1 MKKYL
6 FFLLFTS
13 TIIIQA
19 QTRIRGKVVD
29 SKNEPLI
36 GAAVYLNSTSIGT
49 TTDDEGEFELLI
61 KDGIYTLIVSY
72 LGYETLQYQID
83 TSKPNKPLTF
93 KTRAS
98 ANLLDEIV
106 LNSKK
111 YSKEER
117 AYFLSRFK
125 KSFIG
130 RSSLSKNCKILNPDV
145 IQFEYNELSNVLEA
159 YVKKP
164 IQILNK
170 DLGYLIY
177 YDLVHFELTTT
188 RINFLGYTR
197 YKKLKGSKRK
207 QRKWDKNRLKAYNG
221 SQMHFIRSVMDT
233 TFSKEGFVVDQSK
246 KIPNPKRPSEEV
258 LKKTR
263 KYLMTLSGVKSTKGI
278 TISTK
283 KSSVNFTPSNS
294 KKARSIDFKRDSA
307 ASILRKSQMPQF
319 IKVPLKKKLS
329 INDFVIRSGNRM
341 AVQFEHY
348 LDIRYLNEEE
358 EDNYRRGP
366 GKLKHQAS
374 SLTLFTK
381 YVEIDKSGIF
391 IQPLDAFVEGYW
403 SYEKIA
409 DMLPLDYNSKN

>member
-6 FFLLFTS
+6 FFLLFITA
-13 TIIIQA
+13 TYVNA
-19 QTRIRGKVVD
+19 QITIRGKVVD
-29 SKNEPLI
+29 SKNNPLE

-49 TTDDEGEFELLI
+49 TTDDEGAFELLI
-61 KDGIYTLIVSY
+61 NDGVYELIVSY

-93 KTRAS
+93 RTRAS

-106 LNSKK
+106 LNSKQ

-117 AYFLSRFK
+117 AYFLSKFK

-145 IQFEYNELSNVLEA
+145 IQFEYNELSHVLEA
-159 YVKKP
+159 YVRKP
-164 IQILNK
+164 IEILNK

-177 YDLVHFELTTT
+177 YDLVHFELTSTK
-188 RINFLGYTR
+188 INYLGYTR

-207 QRKWDKNRLKAYNG
+207 QRKWDKTRLKAYNG
-221 SQMHFIRSVMDT
+221 SQMHFIRSVMNN
-233 TFSKEGFVVDQSK
+233 TFTKEGFVIDQSK

-263 KYLMTLSGVKSTKGI
+263 NYFKTISGGVSPNGI
-278 TISTK
+278 TISNK
-283 KSSVNFTPSNS
+283 NSSVNFTPKTSTKVTS
-294 KKARSIDFKRDSA
+294 LDFKRDSA
-307 ASILRKSQMPQF
+307 LSIIRDGRLSPF
-319 IKVPLKKKLS
+319 IKVPLKKKLHL
-329 INDFVIRSGNRM
+329 NDFVIRSGNKM
-341 AVQFEHY
+341 AVQFQHY
-348 LDIRYLNEEE
+348 LDIRYLKEEE
-358 EDNYRRGP
+358 EGNYRRGP

-409 DMLPLDYNSKN
+409 DMLPLDYLPPN